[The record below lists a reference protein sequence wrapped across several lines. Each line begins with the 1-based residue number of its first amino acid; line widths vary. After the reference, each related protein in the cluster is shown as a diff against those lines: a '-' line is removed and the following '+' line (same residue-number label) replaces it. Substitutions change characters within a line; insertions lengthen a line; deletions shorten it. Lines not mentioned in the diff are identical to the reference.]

1 MGPGRGMHHLFDGS
15 RVRYGSKDGKTE
27 KTFDVLDPGLLRRV
41 PSGKFNRV
49 NCHVFPLPLW
59 ANGIAGLF
67 Q

>member
-49 NCHVFPLPLW
+49 NCHVFP
-59 ANGIAGLF
+59 
-67 Q
+67 